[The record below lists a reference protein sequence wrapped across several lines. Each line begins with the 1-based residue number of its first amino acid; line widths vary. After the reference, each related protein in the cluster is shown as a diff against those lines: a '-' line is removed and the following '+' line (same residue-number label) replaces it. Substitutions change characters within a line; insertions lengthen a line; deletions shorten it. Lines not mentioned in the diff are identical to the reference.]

1 MKNLF
6 LVIICFLV
14 PFVSSAQLSGGN
26 TQLGFTVSPNIGWLS
41 GDHSINDGT
50 RAGISYGLL
59 ADLAFSPNYYF
70 SSGFT
75 VTSINGRAVEE
86 PFSTNY
92 KIKYIEVPLTL
103 KLKSQPTSIGRYYG
117 QFGLGTGYKIGA
129 KADISEGVGTT
140 KRENVDVS
148 SNINFF
154 RLSMIAGAGVE
165 WKVNESLNVM
175 TGITYNNGFTTMN
188 DEGTKIKNSYLAL
201 TLGVF
206 F

>member
-6 LVIICFLV
+6 LVIICFIA
-14 PFVSSAQLSGGN
+14 PFVASAQLSGSN
-26 TQLGFTVSPNIGWLS
+26 TQLGFTVSPNLGWLS
-41 GDHSINDGT
+41 GDGSINDGT
-50 RAGISYGLL
+50 RAGVSYGLL
-59 ADLAFSPNYYF
+59 ADLALSSNYYF

-75 VTSINGRAVEE
+75 ITSINGRAMEE
-86 PFSTNY
+86 QTSTNY

-140 KRENVDVS
+140 KRTDVDIS

-154 RLSMIAGAGVE
+154 RISMIAGAGVE

-175 TGITYNNGFTTMN
+175 TGLTYNNGFTSMN

-201 TLGVF
+201 TLGIF